1 MEALPAGGGA
11 DRLRTD
17 PNAGG
22 EPGIPAAVLWRL
34 RASEPVRRRSG
45 HKPRCGGTAAQA
57 RRGRLV
63 TAAPFLFPPRGGGAR
78 SFAWRLKL
86 LAAIYSQRC
95 IVVQS
100 VMTILQLRNRRRTR
114 CMSRN
119 PMLRLLMLSFIPDTR
134 PLFAAEFSLLGAWVW
149 PGGGGC
155 LSPALKLGP
164 TSPAPRV
171 RWSIRGD
178 PPTLVRRILTSSTSR
193 RRQKRALHPA
203 AACSVG
209 ALAVL
214 RLPPWRRRA

>member
-1 MEALPAGGGA
+1 MRRHGCASSSGTTGNSRPFSVPA
-11 DRLRTD
+11 
-17 PNAGG
+17 
-22 EPGIPAAVLWRL
+22 PGR
-34 RASEPVRRRSG
+34 
-45 HKPRCGGTAAQA
+45 
-57 RRGRLV
+57 
-63 TAAPFLFPPRGGGAR
+63 GAR
-78 SFAWRLKL
+78 SFAWRRKL
-86 LAAIYSQRC
+86 LAALYSQRC

-100 VMTILQLRNRRRTR
+100 VISTLRSRNRRRTR
-114 CMSRN
+114 CMRRDS
-119 PMLRLLMLSFIPDTR
+119 MVRLHVLSFIPDTR
-134 PLFAAEFSLLGAWVW
+134 PLFAAEFSLLSAWVW

-193 RRQKRALHPA
+193 RRQQRALHPA
-203 AACSVG
+203 VACSVG